1 MTQHAPQMLSHLR
14 ARRLVRLPSFAAC
27 ATLPRRVFS
36 ASPASP
42 PHAAAAAAPPLSA
55 ELPPAGA
62 PADPADAVRAALLD
76 AALRHVPQHGWSWE
90 ALSAGAA
97 ELG

>member
-1 MTQHAPQMLSHLR
+1 MLRTLR
-14 ARRLVRLPSFAAC
+14 ARQLFRLPSLAAC
-27 ATLPRRVFS
+27 ATLPCRAFS
-36 ASPASP
+36 ASAASP
-42 PHAAAAAAPPLSA
+42 PLAAAPAATP
-55 ELPPAGA
+55 EPPPAGA